1 MSGRAER
8 RRVEREARRSIGSVD
23 RAAHTL
29 MAATDEA
36 VRQQRRL
43 EANGLDPRDVHGPVL
58 REDGEPFAERRPGTD
73 AAGRVIVVT
82 RKAALGPA
90 VWYYTSREAG
100 LDAMTRPAVAA
111 FNAAKSRATNL
122 AAHVARHVLSRHG
135 ARRRASARRGGAR
148 RYTRRRPG
156 MTKKPRPAGPLGL
169 SSNPRIKT
177 RPKTRTRSKAL
188 ANVSHSALRRASP
201 AENVRLGFS
210 PKARRYVKAARK

>member
-8 RRVEREARRSIGSVD
+8 RRVEREARRSIGPVD

-111 FNAAKSRATNL
+111 FNAAKAGRPISPLMWRAMSCHVMALADAQARDAAAL
-122 AAHVARHVLSRHG
+122 AAIPEG
-135 ARRRASARRGGAR
+135 GRA
-148 RYTRRRPG
+148 
-156 MTKKPRPAGPLGL
+156 
-169 SSNPRIKT
+169 
-177 RPKTRTRSKAL
+177 
-188 ANVSHSALRRASP
+188 
-201 AENVRLGFS
+201 
-210 PKARRYVKAARK
+210 